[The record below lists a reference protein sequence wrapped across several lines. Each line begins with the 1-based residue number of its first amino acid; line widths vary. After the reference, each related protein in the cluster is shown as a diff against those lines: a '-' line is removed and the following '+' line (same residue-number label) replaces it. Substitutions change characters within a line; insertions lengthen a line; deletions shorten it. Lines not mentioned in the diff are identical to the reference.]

1 MWIYYFLKNKLFI
14 LSHSPTNVLEYLCII
29 IPSLGEG
36 SEVQRGLRFVQ
47 VIQPVVTRL
56 RFKALCVAYQG
67 PWQGSV
73 LMCLSHE
80 NAFAVEDALWFPIR
94 PGHFREEISYF
105 RVGE

>member
-73 LMCLSHE
+73 IDVL
-80 NAFAVEDALWFPIR
+80 VP
-94 PGHFREEISYF
+94 
-105 RVGE
+105 